1 MNRSFKRLIVTSL
14 ALSLTAFAEK
24 DSGFKARP
32 ASSYASRQTV
42 EKVTIAV
49 SAFSTEEMA
58 REAFGKVNP
67 NKNGILPV
75 LVVIQNGTG
84 KPLLLDR
91 LRVSFVDPRGGQI
104 DATPASELPYLSGPS
119 RPKYDAS
126 GPIPGRS
133 GPRVS
138 RKKNPLGSEVLEV
151 RSFSAKLVPNGEEA
165 SGFFYF
171 NTGIQSGAHI
181 YVTGMR
187 EASSGKEIFY
197 AEVPLTE

>member
-14 ALSLTAFAEK
+14 AVTLTAFADK

-32 ASSYASRQTV
+32 AASYASKQTV

-49 SAFSTEEMA
+49 SAFSTEE
-58 REAFGKVNP
+58 RTKDAFGKVNP

-75 LVVIQNGTG
+75 LVVIRNETG
-84 KPLLLDR
+84 KTLLLER
-91 LRVSFVDPRGGQI
+91 MRIAYVSPRGQQL

-126 GPIPGRS
+126 GPIPGS
-133 GPRVS
+133 GPRVR
-138 RKKNPLGSEVLEV
+138 RKKNPLSSEVMEV
-151 RSFSAKLVPNGEEA
+151 RAFSAKLIPNGEEG

-171 NTGIQSGAHI
+171 HTGMESGAQI

-187 EASSGKEIFY
+187 EAGSGKEIFY